1 MSNTF
6 RRTVTSPAGYEFAA
20 QGRATPLTHI
30 YLGFVKEIDDKK
42 RMGRLKVWIPE
53 LGGDPT
59 DSQFWYTCNYASP
72 FAGATNVFDNKNTDS
87 WEDSQKSYGM
97 WFVPPDLENEVLVCF
112 INGDPGRAIWFACLY
127 QQNMNNMVPGIP
139 GNNGE
144 NGLPVV
150 EYNKLKNN
158 TEIDV
163 NNPNRPVFAPLA
175 DQLRIQG
182 LDQDELRGITDAGA
196 RRNDPINSAYGILT
210 PGGTQFVLDDNPG
223 NRFIRLRTR
232 TGAQILI
239 NDSIGNIYMNSRDG
253 KNWVEMSAGGEIDI
267 YAMNDISIR
276 SQTNLNIRADLD
288 VNIEAGRNINI
299 KARNDGNT
307 AVISGNSTVGTGGLI
322 YMHGE
327 NDVNVTSS
335 RNVLIRAD
343 QDMSTTAKGN
353 KYDYSYGNYDFKAGG
368 YMHLTGNSDMAIK
381 SPSSVL
387 VAGGMIHLNG
397 PPTPDSVPG
406 QDARQ
411 PLDLIQKDNFV
422 ESDGVFKFITRN
434 TILYKLP
441 YHEPFDGHGGQTPGT
456 NGHVE
461 EVTGPQFDP
470 YSGALIRD
478 GSITPNQSRPL
489 DIYGTPRAGMEPG
502 FYEGVGYDANNQPI
516 YKPGSSDTTVLQPS
530 GSYQISAA
538 GIEFI
543 KRWEGVRNT
552 AYNDVAGLKTIGVG
566 HLFTEEELRG
576 NYVKI
581 GSQRINADSAL
592 TDQQVNDLLKQD
604 LVRFEQAVRNTIKT
618 KLTQSQY
625 DMLVSISFNIGT
637 GAFKNSTLARVIN
650 EGNFDQAP
658 NAFMMWVKAG
668 GKTVQGLVNRRRAEA
683 SNFRG
688 STTAPA

>member
-6 RRTVTSPAGYEFAA
+6 RRTVTSPAGYEFVA
-20 QGRATPLTHI
+20 QGRATPMSHI
-30 YLGFVKEIDDKK
+30 YVGFVKEIDDKK

-59 DSQFWYTCNYASP
+59 DNQYWYTCNYASP
-72 FAGATNVFDNKNTDS
+72 FAGATNIFDNKNTDS

-139 GNNGE
+139 GNNGT
-144 NGLPVV
+144 NGLPVT
-150 EYNKLKNN
+150 EYNKLKTNDQIN
-158 TEIDV
+158 ID
-163 NNPNRPVFAPLA
+163 NPDRPVFTPLA
-175 DQLRIQG
+175 DQLRTQG

-196 RRNDPINSAYGILT
+196 RRSNPINSAYGILT
-210 PGGTQFVLDDNPG
+210 PGGTQFVLDDNPS

-267 YAMNDISIR
+267 YAMSDISIR

-307 AVISGNSTVGTGGLI
+307 AIISGNSTVGSGGFVNV
-322 YMHGE
+322 YGN
-327 NDVNVTSS
+327 NDVNIASS
-335 RNVLIRAD
+335 QDVLIRAD
-343 QDMSTTAKGN
+343 KDMSTTARGN
-353 KYDYSYGNYDFKAGG
+353 KYDYSVGNYDFKAGG

-381 SPSSVL
+381 SPSAVL
-387 VAGGMIHLNG
+387 VAGGIIHLNG

-406 QDARQ
+406 QVARE
-411 PLDLIQKDNFV
+411 PYDLIQKDNFV
-422 ESDGVFKFITRN
+422 EADGVFKFITRN
-434 TILYKLP
+434 TIMYRLP
-441 YHEPFDGHGGQTPGT
+441 YHEPFDGHGGQVSGT

-461 EVTGPQFDP
+461 EQTGTQFDP
-470 YSGALIRD
+470 YSGALIPD
-478 GSITPNQSRPL
+478 GSVTPNQTRPL
-489 DIYGTPRAGMEPG
+489 DIVGTPRAGMEPG
-502 FYEGVGYDANNQPI
+502 VYEGVGYDANNQPI
-516 YKPGSSDTTVLQPS
+516 YKPGSGDATVLQPS
-530 GSYQISAA
+530 GTYQISLA
-538 GIEFI
+538 GIEFL

-566 HLFTEEELRG
+566 HLFTEDELRG
-576 NYVKI
+576 NFVKI
-581 GSQRINADSAL
+581 GSQQISADAAL
-592 TDQQVNDLLKQD
+592 TDQQVNDLLRQD
-604 LVRFEQAVRNTIKT
+604 LVRFEQVVRDTIKV
-618 KLTQSQY
+618 KITQSQY

-637 GAFKNSTLARVIN
+637 GGFKNSTLARVIN
-650 EGNFDQAP
+650 QGNFDQAP

-683 SNFRG
+683 TNFRG
-688 STTAPA
+688 AITAPA